1 MVFFIGG
8 TKPRET
14 VLKKGTFYCPVEG
27 SEQRFEH
34 KALKQTAT
42 AFFVP
47 VVDYKDLGEYVEC
60 KSCGSTFAP
69 EVLEIDNRVTQPSL
83 YDAMS
88 MLLSAMIIADGE
100 VKQEELKWA
109 SDLLIDLD
117 PPYDMERFLREAR
130 QDKRELDIVLQE
142 ASANLSVEHREAL
155 LEMAMVVA
163 GSDGGISQEE
173 LDLIERA
180 GKNMGFDEE
189 GVAHA
194 LAEFV
199 RKNQG

>member
-8 TKPRET
+8 TKPSET
-14 VLKKGTFYCPVEG
+14 IVKKGEFYCPVEK

-34 KALKQTAT
+34 KAVKKTAT

-47 VVDYKDLGEYVEC
+47 VADLKELGQYVEC

-69 EVLEIDNRVTQPSL
+69 AVLELDNRVTQPSL

-88 MLLSAMIIADGE
+88 MLFSAMIVADGE
-100 VKQEELKWA
+100 VKQQELKWA
-109 SDLLIDLD
+109 SDLLRDLE
-117 PPYDMERFLREAR
+117 PPYDMDRFLREAR
-130 QDKRELDIVLQE
+130 QDPRELDVVLQD
-142 ASANLSVEHREAL
+142 ASANLSVEQREML
-155 LEMAMVVA
+155 LEMSMVIA

-189 GVAHA
+189 GIAQA

-199 RKNQG
+199 QKNQG